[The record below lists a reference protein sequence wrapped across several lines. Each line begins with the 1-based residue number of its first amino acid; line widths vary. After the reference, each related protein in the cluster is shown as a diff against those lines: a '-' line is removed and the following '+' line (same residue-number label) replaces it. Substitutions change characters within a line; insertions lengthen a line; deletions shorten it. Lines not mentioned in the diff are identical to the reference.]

1 MKGEASHQCD
11 PCGEEI
17 VVPID
22 LSAGTSQE
30 YVEDCPVCCRP
41 NVIHIEIDEKATCGS
56 GRKGSRML
64 PLYEDP
70 HFTFRFADERII
82 PRFHLEGVPAGRH
95 VSVFRIDPGTGE
107 RLGMLATATVGEGG
121 WVDLAE
127 PIIVKA
133 GEAFVAV
140 PEF

>member
-1 MKGEASHQCD
+1 
-11 PCGEEI
+11 
-17 VVPID
+17 
-22 LSAGTSQE
+22 
-30 YVEDCPVCCRP
+30 
-41 NVIHIEIDEKATCGS
+41 
-56 GRKGSRML
+56 ML

-70 HFTFRFADERII
+70 HFTFRFADDRSI
-82 PRFHLEGVPAGRH
+82 PRFHLEGVQAGRH

-140 PEF
+140 PEC

>member
-1 MKGEASHQCD
+1 
-11 PCGEEI
+11 
-17 VVPID
+17 
-22 LSAGTSQE
+22 
-30 YVEDCPVCCRP
+30 
-41 NVIHIEIDEKATCGS
+41 
-56 GRKGSRML
+56 ML

-70 HFTFRFADERII
+70 HFTFRFADDRSI

-107 RLGMLATATVGEGG
+107 RLGLLATATVGEGG
-121 WVDLAE
+121 WVELTE